1 MTKRKTTVDMAS
13 LNRTVQRSA
22 EELEEIEKPSL
33 DLLKGRTIHR
43 SLVVSPAMEATLKAI
58 SELDGV
64 STSEIINRALVDW
77 IGNYKP
83 SDPAEFEEERERIL
97 ARIRNKGKRK

>member
-22 EELEEIEKPSL
+22 EELEGIEKPSL

-77 IGNYKP
+77 IGKYKP
-83 SDPAEFEEERERIL
+83 SDPAEYQDERERIL
-97 ARIRNKGKRK
+97 VRITRNKRKK